1 MSSALATVLLLVVYG
16 LVVMFFVI
24 RGSGKTKNINDYAL
38 GSLRFSPAFVGLS
51 LAASTTSAAT
61 FIINPGL
68 IGAYG
73 ISGFISYG
81 IVLPVAAVA
90 SLVVLS
96 KGFRKFGSQVA
107 ALSLAQWIGKRYESP
122 NFALFFAFLSLLLL
136 TFIVLI
142 CVGITQVLSAALNAN
157 PVYVLAGVII
167 FIFGYMM
174 FGGANA
180 MVYTNTIQAFSMLIV
195 ALILIG
201 SGAEYF
207 SDGIDGFFNR
217 LAAINP
223 VLAQPLNKESFLF
236 RDYFEII
243 FCQIVVGVAVIC
255 QPHILTKSLLLKE
268 ERDVNRYLVVGGIVQ
283 MVFFLVIIVGLYAR
297 LTFPDLT
304 YNGEPIPVDA
314 LVSTYVVSQFPV
326 YIMLLLIFGLIS
338 AGMSTLEGLIQSLST
353 TFTSDLIGGITRKTY
368 GNDDFINKHGILLNK
383 AVIVIMA
390 VVAFLLSYQ
399 QLVNP
404 NLSVAIFAQNG
415 VYAFFSAAFVPVLF
429 GMFLRNVPK
438 IAPIAASLSAI
449 LIHFSI
455 YYLEITPYMDTP
467 VKNPAVPSALAITA
481 SVVIGGVF
489 FIIFKKKKAYD
500 NRLVST
506 MEHVS
511 A

>member
-1 MSSALATVLLLVVYG
+1 MSAALATTLLLIVYG
-16 LVVMFFVI
+16 LIVLFFVI
-24 RGSGKTKNINDYAL
+24 RGSGKTKNMSDYAL

-81 IVLPVAAVA
+81 IVLPIAAVV
-90 SLVVLS
+90 SLVILS
-96 KGFRKFGSQVA
+96 KGFRRFGSQVS
-107 ALSLAQWIGKRYESP
+107 ALSLAQWIGKRYDSA
-122 NFALFFAFLSLLLL
+122 NFALFFAFLSILLI
-136 TFIVLI
+136 TFVVLI
-142 CVGITQVLSAALNAN
+142 CVGITQVLSAALNAE
-157 PVYVLAGVII
+157 PVYVLAGVIV

-180 MVYTNTIQAFSMLIV
+180 MVYTNTIQAFSMLVV
-195 ALILIG
+195 ALILIA

-207 SDGIDGFFNR
+207 TGGIDGFLDR

-223 VLAQPLNKESFLF
+223 ILAEPLNKSSFLF

-243 FCQIVVGVAVIC
+243 FCQVMVGIAVIC

-268 ERDVNRYLVVGGIVQ
+268 EKDVNRYLVIGGMVQ
-283 MVFFLVIIVGLYAR
+283 MIFFLVIIVGLYAR

-304 YNGEPIPVDA
+304 NNGASIPPDA
-314 LVSTYVVSQFPV
+314 LVSTYVTSQFPV

-338 AGMSTLEGLIQSLST
+338 AGMSTLEGLIQALST
-353 TFTSDLIGGITRKTY
+353 TFTSDLIGGVLRKTKKS
-368 GNDDFINKHGILLNK
+368 DDILEKKGILINKLVIFSM
-383 AVIVIMA
+383 AVI
-390 VVAFLLSYQ
+390 AFLLSYE

-415 VYAFFSAAFVPVLF
+415 VYAYFSAAFVPVLF
-429 GMFLRNVPK
+429 GMFVKNIPK
-438 IAPIAASLSAI
+438 IAPVAASLSAV
-449 LIHFSI
+449 LVHFAV
-455 YYLEITPYMDTP
+455 YYLELTPYMSTP

-489 FIIFKKKKAYD
+489 LLIFRKRTYD
-500 NRLVST
+500 SRLVST
-506 MEHVS
+506 VEQVS